1 MFSRAINN
9 RAALI
14 SECDK
19 VHVYIYIYR
28 TGSLLRNN
36 SSTQHWLCCIEW
48 TEMKADPA
56 QSHYTCLQRE
66 PSAKAHRDLIVFQ
79 DVLHWPL
86 SGNSES
92 IYRCF
97 RKVFSELI
105 MLTDRYCPNSMK
117 VFISNTILFQT
128 QKNINLN
135 MTTFHLTLGK
145 SSTSL
150 I

>member
-1 MFSRAINN
+1 
-9 RAALI
+9 
-14 SECDK
+14 
-19 VHVYIYIYR
+19 
-28 TGSLLRNN
+28 
-36 SSTQHWLCCIEW
+36 
-48 TEMKADPA
+48 MKAEPA

-105 MLTDRYCPNSMK
+105 MLTDRYCPNSIK

-145 SSTSL
+145 SSTYNVL
-150 I
+150 

>member
-1 MFSRAINN
+1 M
-9 RAALI
+9 
-14 SECDK
+14 
-19 VHVYIYIYR
+19 YIYIQNR
-28 TGSLLRNN
+28 FSPQKQQNTIRC
-36 SSTQHWLCCIEW
+36 STQHCLHCIEW
-48 TEMKADPA
+48 TEMKAEPA

-105 MLTDRYCPNSMK
+105 MPADR
-117 VFISNTILFQT
+117 
-128 QKNINLN
+128 
-135 MTTFHLTLGK
+135 
-145 SSTSL
+145 
-150 I
+150 

>member
-1 MFSRAINN
+1 MFYTALALLYRMDRDESRARSIP
-9 RAALI
+9 L
-14 SECDK
+14 
-19 VHVYIYIYR
+19 HVF
-28 TGSLLRNN
+28 T
-36 SSTQHWLCCIEW
+36 
-48 TEMKADPA
+48 K
-56 QSHYTCLQRE
+56 RE

-128 QKNINLN
+128 QKKYQFKYDNFSSDIWESQVLIMSFNLN
-135 MTTFHLTLGK
+135 KTQHE
-145 SSTSL
+145 
-150 I
+150 

>member
-1 MFSRAINN
+1 M
-9 RAALI
+9 
-14 SECDK
+14 
-19 VHVYIYIYR
+19 YIYIQNR
-28 TGSLLRNN
+28 FSPQKQQNTIRC
-36 SSTQHWLCCIEW
+36 STQHWLCCIEW

-145 SSTSL
+145 SSTCTYNVL
-150 I
+150 